1 MAAVDPELKAQLM
14 QVFTML
20 DRNGSMQIDQREVG
34 YLLNKLLGRQVDEMT
49 LSEIMSEICDSDAPG
64 VGIDFE
70 SFCKALGP
78 ILSGSSEDDL
88 NKRAFEAMC
97 VAAAAFFHRTMT
109 RVFEFF
115 HASRVLRRAC
125 RLCSPVASHLRR
137 DADGS
142 GCITAA
148 ELAPIMTTVAG
159 AMPESQ
165 VNQIL
170 QVSAGADGKLRYPD
184 YVKAVSK

>member
-97 VAAAAFFHRTMT
+97 VAAAAFFSSH
-109 RVFEFF
+109 
-115 HASRVLRRAC
+115 HDAC
-125 RLCSPVASHLRR
+125 V
-137 DADGS
+137 
-142 GCITAA
+142 
-148 ELAPIMTTVAG
+148 
-159 AMPESQ
+159 
-165 VNQIL
+165 
-170 QVSAGADGKLRYPD
+170 
-184 YVKAVSK
+184 